1 MRGSAVQPQT
11 PCGHPHPHFSSR
23 WASSLRCDCAVFP
36 GAAAPLTAVSRQ
48 FARGA
53 ITGYRVGRYS
63 GLPNT
68 GVWFYRIG
76 TTLFDCGSPNQAK
89 HVMRAAAEAGV
100 TKVLVSHHH
109 EDHGA

>member
-1 MRGSAVQPQT
+1 MGLLAQVR
-11 PCGHPHPHFSSR
+11 PCG
-23 WASSLRCDCAVFP
+23 LRRRR
-36 GAAAPLTAVSRQ
+36 GAADWGVSRQ
-48 FARGA
+48 FARGPVA
-53 ITGYRVGRYS
+53 GYRVGLYS
-63 GLPNT
+63 GLTNT

-89 HVMRAAAEAGV
+89 HVVRAAQRAGA